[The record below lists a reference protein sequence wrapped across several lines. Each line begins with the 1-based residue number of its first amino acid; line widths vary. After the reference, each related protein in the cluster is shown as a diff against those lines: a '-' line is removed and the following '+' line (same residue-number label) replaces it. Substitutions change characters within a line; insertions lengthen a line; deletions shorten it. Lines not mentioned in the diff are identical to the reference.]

1 MLLCLYPEIGNG
13 CFGKRIFEWIQD
25 VFGRGCGQGCRKWCL
40 QSCPMEV
47 LGRLK
52 FSILHFQGSGG
63 EEKGGRKGVR
73 GGSERG
79 QNLCVQ
85 KVVEKTNVEI
95 SFVFILYLCFGV
107 FRKQACSRGFGS
119 DYRRLCSK
127 SSLKTLEICCFREKH
142 VFVGL
147 RSSPSLFYIK
157 NSQNPPP
164 GTPPGGPILTFLGGE
179 FSLGIVK

>member
-1 MLLCLYPEIGNG
+1 MKWQWNYWVENKMMKGKWRWLNVRVSISRFAYPSLPLRFRMWIVVGCAQTAAAGGIVGACLLKDRSQTALNDMQMLLCLYPEIGNG

-79 QNLCVQ
+79 QHLCVQ
-85 KVVEKTNVEI
+85 KVVEQKHVEI
-95 SFVFILYLCFGV
+95 
-107 FRKQACSRGFGS
+107 
-119 DYRRLCSK
+119 
-127 SSLKTLEICCFREKH
+127 
-142 VFVGL
+142 
-147 RSSPSLFYIK
+147 
-157 NSQNPPP
+157 
-164 GTPPGGPILTFLGGE
+164 
-179 FSLGIVK
+179 

>member
-1 MLLCLYPEIGNG
+1 MEHVCLKIRSQTALNDMQMLLCLYPEIGNG

-85 KVVEKTNVEI
+85 KVVEKI
-95 SFVFILYLCFGV
+95 MLKYRLCLYYMYALGCFGN
-107 FRKQACSRGFGS
+107 SRVPDGLVPIIDVCGQKVVKKRWKTQIFVKSRFLLGC
-119 DYRRLCSK
+119 DRL
-127 SSLKTLEICCFREKH
+127 LPFFI
-142 VFVGL
+142 
-147 RSSPSLFYIK
+147 
-157 NSQNPPP
+157 
-164 GTPPGGPILTFLGGE
+164 
-179 FSLGIVK
+179 

>member
-79 QNLCVQ
+79 QNVCVQ
-85 KVVEKTNVEI
+85 KVVEKEMLKY
-95 SFVFILYLCFGV
+95 SLFLYLENI
-107 FRKQACSRGFGS
+107 
-119 DYRRLCSK
+119 D
-127 SSLKTLEICCFREKH
+127 FREKL

>member
-1 MLLCLYPEIGNG
+1 MECACLKIRSQTALNDMQMLLCLYPEIGNG

-85 KVVEKTNVEI
+85 KVVEKTMLKY
-95 SFVFILYLCFGV
+95 SLFLYYIYALGCFGN
-107 FRKQACSRGFGS
+107 
-119 DYRRLCSK
+119 RRVPEGLFPIIYVCVQK
-127 SSLKTLEICCFREKH
+127 VVKKHWKTQL
-142 VFVGL
+142 
-147 RSSPSLFYIK
+147 S
-157 NSQNPPP
+157 
-164 GTPPGGPILTFLGGE
+164 
-179 FSLGIVK
+179 